1 MLFQP
6 MIQRTNKVSTLENC
20 SINDDDMLQMS
31 QVRSLANRTDLN
43 CETCNK
49 VFTDRG
55 AFMKHMKTHFK
66 CQVSGKTFNRRDI
79 LRQHKKTHEQ
89 KKTGCHT
96 CGEEFTGMDGNTFT

>member
-1 MLFQP
+1 
-6 MIQRTNKVSTLENC
+6 
-20 SINDDDMLQMS
+20 MLQMS